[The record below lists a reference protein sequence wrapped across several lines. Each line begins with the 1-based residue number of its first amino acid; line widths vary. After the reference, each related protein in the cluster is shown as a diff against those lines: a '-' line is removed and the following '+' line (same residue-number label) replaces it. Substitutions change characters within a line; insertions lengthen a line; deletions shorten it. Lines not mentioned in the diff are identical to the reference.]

1 MNPYRVLGIPE
12 ETGDDD
18 AIRNA
23 WLEGVRR
30 FPPEKEPERFA
41 RNREAYEMIRDRE
54 SRFRL
59 VTFGDRRLQDD
70 TDALVD
76 LFPAERNHAGPALWL
91 AVIRGG
97 AR

>member
-12 ETGDDD
+12 DTDDD
-18 AIRNA
+18 EAIRSA

-59 VTFGDRRLQDD
+59 WTFGDRKLLDD
-70 TDALVD
+70 TDALID
-76 LFPAERNHAGPALWL
+76 LFPAERNHAGSALWL

-97 AR
+97 SR

>member
-1 MNPYRVLGIPE
+1 MNPYLVLGIPE
-12 ETGDDD
+12 ETNDDD
-18 AIRNA
+18 VIRNA

-54 SRFRL
+54 ARFRL
-59 VTFGDRRLQDD
+59 WTFGDRRLSDN

-76 LFPAERNHAGPALWL
+76 LFPAERAHAGPAPWL

-97 AR
+97 TR